1 MTTNLKKVD
10 CVERYDV
17 KCTIRVCTYIGYL
30 VMVHTSI
37 FLRTVTLCPW
47 IWNCI
52 CVRALNLKLKQNTN
66 LNYMYTQTILILNK

>member
-1 MTTNLKKVD
+1 VTTNLKKVD

-52 CVRALNLKLKQNTN
+52 CVRALNLKQQTKYQSKLYTN
-66 LNYMYTQTILILNK
+66 DLNFE